1 MSTKDTKKQQ
11 SNDDMTGR
19 RTFLKSAVA
28 LGSIPTLAGMFA
40 ENALAH
46 ENALSPLKFQ
56 GEVPKSVIGQYGP
69 WASSLPGKGPRPL
82 SFRNAKWKD
91 LKSWKAA
98 ALPRVKELVASPEVG
113 GVPKVTVVKSYQYD
127 GLHIE
132 ELQWSLPYG
141 RPTSAILLKPANSK
155 EPLPAILGLHD
166 HGGNKYFGRRKITRT
181 SDDAHPMMKEHQ
193 ENYYEGKAWANEI
206 AKRGYVVLVPDN
218 FTFGSRRVYYQ
229 DVDYI
234 RYGACNVEGRTDE
247 NPESPENINAY
258 NQWAGEHE
266 HIMSKSLFC
275 GGTTWPGVLLA
286 EDQRALDVLCARKDV
301 DVDNVGCSG
310 LSGGGLRTVYLA
322 GLDHRVKCAV
332 GVGFMTTWDDFL
344 LYRSFNHT
352 WMTYTPL
359 LPREMDFS
367 EIIGLRVPLPTMIL
381 NNSEDQLFTPPEMKK
396 AEKILR
402 ELFDKAGASEKL
414 EVNFYPG
421 PHKYDAKMQAD
432 AFHWFDRWLKG

>member
-1 MSTKDTKKQQ
+1 
-11 SNDDMTGR
+11 
-19 RTFLKSAVA
+19 
-28 LGSIPTLAGMFA
+28 
-40 ENALAH
+40 
-46 ENALSPLKFQ
+46 
-56 GEVPKSVIGQYGP
+56 
-69 WASSLPGKGPRPL
+69 
-82 SFRNAKWKD
+82 
-91 LKSWKAA
+91 
-98 ALPRVKELVASPEVG
+98 
-113 GVPKVTVVKSYQYD
+113 
-127 GLHIE
+127 
-132 ELQWSLPYG
+132 
-141 RPTSAILLKPANSK
+141 
-155 EPLPAILGLHD
+155 
-166 HGGNKYFGRRKITRT
+166 
-181 SDDAHPMMKEHQ
+181 
-193 ENYYEGKAWANEI
+193 
-206 AKRGYVVLVPDN
+206 GYVVLVPDN

-247 NPESPENINAY
+247 NPESSENINAY

-359 LPREMDFS
+359 LPREMDFP

-432 AFHWFDRWLKG
+432 AFRWFDRWLKG